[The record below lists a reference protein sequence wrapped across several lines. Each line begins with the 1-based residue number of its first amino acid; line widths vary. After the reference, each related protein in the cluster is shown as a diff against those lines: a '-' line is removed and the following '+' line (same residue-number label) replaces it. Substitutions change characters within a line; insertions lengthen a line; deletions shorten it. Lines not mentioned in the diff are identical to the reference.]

1 MSVWDLLPFPRRQI
15 KQLVYISIQASYLGG
30 SVSNEE
36 VPKCQGVGDGSQPDV
51 IHKAVG
57 LSRNNV

>member
-1 MSVWDLLPFPRRQI
+1 
-15 KQLVYISIQASYLGG
+15 
-30 SVSNEE
+30 VSNEE